1 MKQNK
6 YDDFV
11 KIISRFID
19 RKRIFTDDLRR
30 IAWGADAGFYHL
42 TPQVVA
48 TTANEYEV
56 EQLLKVASSMKIP
69 VTFRAA
75 VTSLSGQSISDS
87 VLVIAGKNWED
98 YTVSPDAS
106 TITMQPGIIG
116 NRVNDILK
124 PYDRIFTPDPASKN
138 SAMVGGIVINNAS
151 GMNCGT
157 HANSDKGLNSVK

>member
-42 TPQVVA
+42 TPQVVVN
-48 TTANEYEV
+48 TANEYEV

-75 VTSLSGQSISDS
+75 GTSLSGQSISDS

-106 TITMQPGIIG
+106 TITMQPAIIG
-116 NRVNDILK
+116 IRVNDFLK

-138 SAMVGGIVINNAS
+138 SAMVGGIV
-151 GMNCGT
+151 
-157 HANSDKGLNSVK
+157 